1 MNNKISK
8 NPVNLRI
15 ILSALWA
22 ARMFSSL
29 QGDSTRFH
37 DPVAL
42 NELVSGSSDVPVTS
56 ALLLIMSIILAVPIL
71 MTVLSLT
78 LAEKANRLV
87 NRVFGIFFVV
97 FDLTFLGLA
106 LFVWPFSSYE
116 TFWSVMYLLFTGLV
130 AWYAWKWP
138 KQEV

>member
-1 MNNKISK
+1 MNNNISK
-8 NPVNLRI
+8 IPVNIRI

-22 ARMFSSL
+22 ARMFSGL

-42 NELVSGSSDVPVTS
+42 NELVSGSADVPVTS
-56 ALLLIMSIILAVPIL
+56 TLLLIMSIVFAVPIL

-78 LAEKANRLV
+78 LVEKANRLT
-87 NRVFGIFFVV
+87 NRILGIFFVV
-97 FDLTFLGLA
+97 FDLSFLGLA
-106 LFVWPFSSYE
+106 LFVWPFSAYE
-116 TFWSVMYLLFTGLV
+116 TFWSFMYLLFTGLV
-130 AWYAWKWP
+130 AWYAWRWP